1 MMPQEKQRLD
11 VLVHE
16 QGLAPSRE
24 MAQRYILAG
33 EVTVDGVLQ
42 TKPGTKVS
50 TTAEIVLKQA
60 APFVSRGGEKL
71 EGALA
76 TFGLDVK
83 GWCCADVGASTG
95 GFTDCL
101 LQRGATKVYAL
112 DVGYGQLAHK
122 LRIDP
127 RVVSMER
134 TNVRY
139 QETLDEPIRLVVMDV
154 SFISILLLLPT
165 IRGWL
170 TPDGEIV
177 TLIKP
182 QFEAGKADVGKGGI
196 VKDTEVHRRVLN
208 DILTQAQAMGY
219 TVRGLVQ
226 SSITGSKGNIEFLA
240 WLGLGTSIADLT
252 PLIEAVL

>member
-1 MMPQEKQRLD
+1 MPVEKARLD
-11 VLVHE
+11 TLVYTH
-16 QGLAPSRE
+16 GLAPSRE

-33 EVTVDGVLQ
+33 EVMVDGVLQ
-42 TKPGTKVS
+42 TKPGTKIP
-50 TTAEIVLKQA
+50 TTALITLKQA

-76 TFGLDVK
+76 AFGLDVM
-83 GWCCADVGASTG
+83 GWICADVGASTG

-101 LQRGATKVYAL
+101 LQRGAEKVYAL

-122 LRIDP
+122 LRVDA

-139 QETLDEPIRLVVMDV
+139 VEKLDDPIRLVVMDV

-165 IRGWL
+165 IRRWL

-177 TLIKP
+177 SLIKP
-182 QFEAGKADVGKGGI
+182 QFEAGRADVGKGGI
-196 VKDTEVHRRVLN
+196 VKDPAVHRRVLN
-208 DILTQAQAMGY
+208 DILTQSQALGY
-219 TVRGLVQ
+219 GVRGLVQ
-226 SSITGSKGNIEFLA
+226 SSITGSKGNIEFLV
-240 WLGLGTSIADLT
+240 WLGLGQPIADLA
-252 PLIEAVL
+252 PLIDGVF